1 MWGTAICAAATLPEL
16 AQALRVPQAALLR
29 EVVDLNDGAW
39 VKVLNVL
46 DSCLEAVLRAH
57 PTLVAIWDIEG
68 PPKPR
73 PVAAE
78 AQRIADAISR
88 VKRNLATHPPTTF
101 CKRRPCSWPLFLNE
115 YDVGHHC
122 LPPERCLWRGAGLL
136 GSRQNIG
143 SLPLPLCYTLR
154 ACARMCVPAR
164 ARMCVD
170 CGGWRLSPRRLNL
183 RRRGPRRRRR
193 PCPCSP
199 SRRACSAAP

>member
-57 PTLVAIWDIEG
+57 PTLVAIWDAEG

-88 VKRNLATHPPTTF
+88 VRRNLADA
-101 CKRRPCSWPLFLNE
+101 WPLF
-115 YDVGHHC
+115 YF
-122 LPPERCLWRGAGLL
+122 
-136 GSRQNIG
+136 
-143 SLPLPLCYTLR
+143 
-154 ACARMCVPAR
+154 M
-164 ARMCVD
+164 
-170 CGGWRLSPRRLNL
+170 
-183 RRRGPRRRRR
+183 
-193 PCPCSP
+193 
-199 SRRACSAAP
+199 